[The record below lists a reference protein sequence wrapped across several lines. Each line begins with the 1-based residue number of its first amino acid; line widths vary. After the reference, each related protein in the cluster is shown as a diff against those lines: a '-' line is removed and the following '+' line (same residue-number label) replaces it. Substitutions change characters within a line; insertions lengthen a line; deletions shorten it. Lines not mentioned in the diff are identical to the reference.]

1 MIGNLDDLKAFAA
14 ANGYTDMSDEELSV
28 ALRQANLWL
37 WSLSWK
43 GEQVE
48 PGQPD
53 IWPRTIC
60 NDTSCL
66 DFTTPPEVIRFTYAV
81 VCDAVDSGTEFNT
94 ASAGG
99 YKKRTRIEGAI
110 DVEYSEQSLYN
121 AGFEAPYMMGMIG
134 HWLEGNGRGCNVKLE
149 RG

>member
-1 MIGNLDDLKAFAA
+1 MIGNLEDLKAFAA
-14 ANGYTDMSDEELSV
+14 ANGYAGMTDEELSV
-28 ALRQANLWL
+28 SLRQANLWA
-37 WSLSWK
+37 WSLPWK

-60 NDTSCL
+60 DDYNCL
-66 DFTTPPEVIRFTYAV
+66 DYDTPPEVIRFVYTV

-94 ASAGG
+94 ASAGAF
-99 YKKRTRIEGAI
+99 KKRVGIDGAI

-121 AGFEAPYMMGMIG
+121 AGFEAPYMTGMIG
-134 HWLEGNGRGCNVKLE
+134 HWLDGSGRGCNIKLE

>member
-14 ANGYTDMSDEELSV
+14 ANGYTGMTDEELST

-43 GEQVE
+43 GEQAE
-48 PGQPD
+48 PGQAD

-60 NDTSCL
+60 DDYNCL
-66 DFTTPPEVIRFTYAV
+66 DYDTPPEILRFTYTI

-94 ASAGG
+94 ASAGAH
-99 YKKRTRIEGAI
+99 KKRTRIEGAI
-110 DVEYSEQSLYN
+110 DVEYSEQSLYS

-134 HWLEGNGRGCNVKLE
+134 HWLDGNWRGCNVKME